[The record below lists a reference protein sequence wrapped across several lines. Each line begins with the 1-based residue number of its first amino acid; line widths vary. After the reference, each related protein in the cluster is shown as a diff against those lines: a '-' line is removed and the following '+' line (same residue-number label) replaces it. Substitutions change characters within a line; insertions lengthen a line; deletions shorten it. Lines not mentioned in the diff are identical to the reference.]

1 MIFSKSINKYYLK
14 FLPYFL
20 MGIISLLIVDL
31 AQLEVPAIIGN
42 LVDDLEAYRTGEYS
56 EGQILGIINDLL
68 LTLTLIAALIVGGR
82 FLWRLGI
89 MGGSRRLVYELRN
102 DMFDHALKLSPR
114 FYSERKVGGLMAYF
128 INDIQAVRRATG
140 PGMIMLVDMIFLG
153 GLVFMRMFMI
163 DARMTM
169 VLAVPLFILAVLGI
183 TLGNIMRQRFRR
195 AQEAFEYLSDDVQE
209 SLSGIDV
216 IKSFVKEDKEIRHFL
231 KANKNA
237 RDKNVLFARMQMLFR
252 ALTRIIVS
260 LSFVLMIFYG
270 MQLVELTQDTADPFT
285 IGDLVAFLSYFSMLI
300 WPMMAISMIINVRSR
315 GKASL
320 KRIESILDEPID
332 IVDDENVV
340 DIEEIRGDIEFNNLT
355 FAYPDA
361 EEGDDPALK
370 NISFDVS
377 AGEMIG
383 ILGRTGSGK
392 TSIVDLLL
400 RLYNLEENSLL
411 IDGVDIMKIPFK
423 KIREDIGYVP
433 QDGFLFSDTIKNNI
447 ALGVDDD
454 RADMDKIQEVA
465 ELSDVHDNIVQFKHG
480 YETVIG
486 ERGVTLSGGQKQR
499 VSIARALAKNPPILI
514 MDDSVS
520 AVDTSTEEK
529 ILRNLRK
536 LRKGKTTIM
545 IAHRISTVKNADK
558 IVVIDNGE
566 ILDVGTHEELEARCE
581 FYRDLVERQQLEDE
595 VEGQ

>member
-20 MGIISLLIVDL
+20 MGIISLLVVDL
-31 AQLEVPAIIGN
+31 AQLEVPEIIGN
-42 LVDDLEAYRTGEYS
+42 LVDDLEAYRAGEYS

-68 LTLTLIAALIVGGR
+68 LTLSLIAALIVGGR

-163 DARMTM
+163 DARMTL

-237 RDKNVLFARMQMLFR
+237 RDKNILFARMQMLFR

-355 FAYPDA
+355 FSYPDA
-361 EEGDDPALK
+361 EEGDEPALK

-377 AGEMIG
+377 AGEMVG

>member
-68 LTLTLIAALIVGGR
+68 LTLTLIAALIVSGR

-465 ELSDVHDNIVQFKHG
+465 QLSDVHDNIVQFKHG

>member
-20 MGIISLLIVDL
+20 MGIISLLVVDL
-31 AQLEVPAIIGN
+31 AQLEVPEIIGN
-42 LVDDLEAYRTGEYS
+42 LVDDLEAYRAGEYS

-68 LTLTLIAALIVGGR
+68 LTLSLIAALIVGGR

-163 DARMTM
+163 DARMTL

-237 RDKNVLFARMQMLFR
+237 RDKNILFARMQMLFR

-355 FAYPDA
+355 FSYPDA
-361 EEGDDPALK
+361 EEGDEPALK
-370 NISFDVS
+370 NITFDVS
-377 AGEMIG
+377 AGEMVG